1 MTWTDP
7 TDATASVTAFTA
19 AREKTNILDNLRA
32 IAEWTTYSPTVTQ
45 SGTVTKTD
53 TYCKY
58 KSYGGTIEVV
68 GYLTVTG
75 SGTTANVI
83 TVSLP
88 SGISFVTSTELTI
101 GTARLVDTSA
111 PASWPALVQIAS
123 TTTFK
128 FLRTDI
134 PSPSSYVGVDP
145 AFGLASGDTFS
156 FRLSTE
162 RS

>member
-45 SGTVTKTD
+45 SGAVTKTV

-58 KSYGGTIEVV
+58 KSYGGTLDVS
-68 GYLTVTG
+68 GYLTMTG
-75 SGTTANVI
+75 AGTIGNTI

-88 SGISFVTSTELTI
+88 SGIQFATTTELTI
-101 GTARLVDTSA
+101 GEGRITD
-111 PASWPALVQIAS
+111 ASVPSTWPVLVQIAS
-123 TTTFK
+123 ATTVK
-128 FLRTDI
+128 FIRTDI
-134 PSPSSYVGVDP
+134 ASPTAYAGVDP
-145 AFGLASGDTFS
+145 SFALASSDILAFRFS
-156 FRLSTE
+156 AE
-162 RS
+162 RN